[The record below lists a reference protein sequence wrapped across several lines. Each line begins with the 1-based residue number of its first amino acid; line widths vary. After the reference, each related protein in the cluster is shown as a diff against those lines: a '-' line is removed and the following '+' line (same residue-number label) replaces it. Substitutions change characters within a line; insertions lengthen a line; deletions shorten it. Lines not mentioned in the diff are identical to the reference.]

1 MKQHPQNGW
10 FHASEFLRAAIA
22 IHQASTIEHHHW
34 LIIGSRCKY
43 LSLHVDQRTGDFI
56 IRDSEGNIV
65 DNDVLYEMF
74 PELKD

>member
-10 FHASEFLRAAIA
+10 FHSSEFMRAS
-22 IHQASTIEHHHW
+22 QALWKAATTEHTRW
-34 LIIGSRCKY
+34 LQFPFMKY
-43 LSLHVDQRTGDFI
+43 VQIRLDQRTGDFI

-65 DNDVLYEMF
+65 ENDVLYAMF